1 MKDVITIINFG
12 MGNIGSLVNMFNR
25 IGAKTE
31 VTSKMEVIAKA
42 KKIILPGVGKFDTA
56 IERIDELGIRNLLL
70 KKALIEEIPFL
81 GICLGM
87 QLLLDSSEEG
97 SSMGLGII
105 PGKAIRFPRNNSL
118 KVPHMG
124 WNTVS
129 IKSHNKLTYN
139 LSENLQYYFVHSYYV
154 KVNNVAHSFMTSNY
168 HLNFDSG
175 IVHRNIFGLQFHAEK
190 SHKYGIEILKNF
202 WEL

>member
-42 KKIILPGVGKFDTA
+42 KKIILPGVGKFDSA
-56 IERIDELGIRNLLL
+56 IERIDELGIRKLLL

-87 QLLLDSSEEG
+87 QLLLDRSEEG
-97 SSMGLGII
+97 SLIGLGII
-105 PGKAIRFPRNNSL
+105 PGKVIRFPKNDSL

-129 IKSHNKLTYN
+129 IKAHNKLTYN

-154 KVNNVAHSFMTSNY
+154 KVNNPVNSFMTSNY
-168 HLNFDSG
+168 HFNFDSG
-175 IVHRNIFGLQFHAEK
+175 IVHNNIFGLQFHPEK